1 MTSKISKALKKIERF
16 LDSSQRKQRKKRK
29 DIMDKLKLLR
39 QRVKAIKR
47 KLDNGVSEEKKKML
61 KSELSLIKAKRR
73 KAIDILKDMRRK
85 G

>member
-1 MTSKISKALKKIERF
+1 MTSKISRALKKIERF

-47 KLDNGVSEEKKKML
+47 KLDKGVSEEKKKML

-73 KAIDILKDMRRK
+73 KAIDTLKDMRRK

>member
-73 KAIDILKDMRRK
+73 KAIDTLKDMRRK